1 VSKIETPANADIET
15 IAANGSPDLGILRD
29 AALDTVSGGFIGAP
43 GDSGVLAQIVP
54 PRDPAS
60 GLPTGK

>member
-1 VSKIETPANADIET
+1 MGKIAPLTSHVGIDTPA
-15 IAANGSPDLGILRD
+15 ANRSPYPRMVRD
-29 AALDTVSGGFIGAP
+29 DELDTVSGGFIFGH
-43 GDSGVLAQIVP
+43 GSRDHREIVS